1 MAFTETYLM
10 NKQLKPDI
18 SITKGDRPK
27 VSPVSQLDIEVQSL
41 LTNFRIKNY
50 EETIRLGKLLCKQS
64 LKSNKIKYIIAASY
78 AALNNRSEAIRFYR
92 EIIKKDHNE
101 YTAHANLGALLFKIG
116 AFSEAKRHLRV
127 AISLDEKHLNAYMIL
142 GIVLQSQ
149 NEFEEACKVYKK
161 AIANCSQSANLY
173 NSYGI
178 ALRSLKDFNKAEEIL
193 GIALTIDP
201 TFVKAQYN
209 LGNVYLDQNKL
220 EEAVNSFKDALK
232 IDREHF
238 NSNFYL
244 GITYEKLGEL
254 EHAKQIY
261 EKLIKSP
268 KCNTEVYMQIA
279 AVCVDILDLPAATK
293 YYERVLSIEPTN
305 SDAKLQL
312 GMLKLKQKKFR
323 DGFLKYESRWQT
335 NELKTK
341 KIPCENPFWN
351 GENDKTIHVW
361 SEQGIGD
368 VIMFA
373 SILPDLLNIS
383 QRVIVSCDSR
393 LIPLFSN
400 SFCERI
406 RFIDKDSLNTRNVE
420 CDYQIPFGS
429 LPKFFRKSE
438 QDFLKSAD
446 KYLKINKE
454 KSDLI
459 KKQIKK
465 DQDVT
470 LVGLSW
476 QGGSPGKRLR
486 RQNKVELAS
495 LIGLLSHPKN
505 KFVNLQYGDV
515 KEEIRTIKSDFDIK
529 IHSMENIDLFNDF
542 DGLSSIM
549 GACDRIVSV
558 DNLNVHLAGAI
569 GIPTDVFLPYANDWR
584 WGISGASSYW
594 HKSLTL
600 HRQTKPESWLSVFEK
615 LKQDGFN
622 NKSQ

>member
-1 MAFTETYLM
+1 M
-10 NKQLKPDI
+10 
-18 SITKGDRPK
+18 
-27 VSPVSQLDIEVQSL
+27 
-41 LTNFRIKNY
+41 
-50 EETIRLGKLLCKQS
+50 LG
-64 LKSNKIKYIIAASY
+64 
-78 AALNNRSEAIRFYR
+78 
-92 EIIKKDHNE
+92 
-101 YTAHANLGALLFKIG
+101 
-116 AFSEAKRHLRV
+116 V
-127 AISLDEKHLNAYMIL
+127 
-142 GIVLQSQ
+142 
-149 NEFEEACKVYKK
+149 
-161 AIANCSQSANLY
+161 
-173 NSYGI
+173 
-178 ALRSLKDFNKAEEIL
+178 
-193 GIALTIDP
+193 
-201 TFVKAQYN
+201 
-209 LGNVYLDQNKL
+209 
-220 EEAVNSFKDALK
+220 
-232 IDREHF
+232 
-238 NSNFYL
+238 
-244 GITYEKLGEL
+244 TYEKLGEL
-254 EHAKQIY
+254 ERAKQIY

-341 KIPCENPFWN
+341 KIACENPLWN

-361 SEQGIGD
+361 SEQGISD

-406 RFIDKDSLNTRNVE
+406 RFIDKDSLNTQNVE

-429 LPKFFRKSE
+429 LPKLFRKSE

-454 KSDLI
+454 QSDLI

-495 LIGLLSHPKN
+495 LIDLLSHPKN

-515 KEEIRTIKSDFDIK
+515 KEEVKIKSDFDSK

-542 DGLSSIM
+542 DGIINHGRM
-549 GACDRIVSV
+549 RQDISV
-558 DNLNVHLAGAI
+558 DNPNVPVGAI
-569 GIPTDVFLPYANDWR
+569 GIPTDVFYHTPMIGA
-584 WGISGASSYW
+584 GESGVSSYW
-594 HKSLTL
+594 RQSLTL
-600 HRQTKPESWLSVFEK
+600 HRQTKPENWLPI
-615 LKQDGFN
+615 
-622 NKSQ
+622 